1 MGRVASL
8 AGLIELCCTRRA
20 QMNNA
25 TNNAFLV
32 HDDSFW
38 DTGGTST
45 LVARARARRQPATST
60 RGRDRQSA
68 KNAIA
73 GSQAPE
79 VHTNQKALH
88 RTACARMATST
99 EQEGHLEGKASAKGE
114 LCRRGQLH
122 TAPTLPK

>member
-1 MGRVASL
+1 
-8 AGLIELCCTRRA
+8 
-20 QMNNA
+20 MNNA

-38 DTGGTST
+38 DTGGTSK
-45 LVARARARRQPATST
+45 LVARARARRQASNL
-60 RGRDRQSA
+60 DSWSRQASA

-88 RTACARMATST
+88 RTACAMMAT
-99 EQEGHLEGKASAKGE
+99 
-114 LCRRGQLH
+114 
-122 TAPTLPK
+122 